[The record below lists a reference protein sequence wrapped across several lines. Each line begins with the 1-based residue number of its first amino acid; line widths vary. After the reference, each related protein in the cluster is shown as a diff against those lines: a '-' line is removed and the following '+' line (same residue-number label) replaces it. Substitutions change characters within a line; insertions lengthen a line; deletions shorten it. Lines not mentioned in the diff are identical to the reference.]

1 MHCTHDF
8 IFSTINY
15 IVPNIQLTM
24 FNATAMID
32 IIQSLSDPSYSGKKK
47 FEFSPKVSQ
56 INPMTFFQHT
66 SRML

>member
-1 MHCTHDF
+1 M
-8 IFSTINY
+8 
-15 IVPNIQLTM
+15 QLPWM
-24 FNATAMID
+24 RLQIYFKQKRYNEID
-32 IIQSLSDPSYSGKKK
+32 IIQSLSDPSYSGKNK